1 MMNGPAIKGNPLK
14 ISISLLIISYILG
27 EFIFPKYH
35 LIYFFQLIGVLGLI
49 FSVGIFISGFRLFK
63 SYEEDPLPTTPTN
76 RIIKTGIFAYTRNPI
91 YLAFVLFLLSM
102 FLVFENVMYFLSA
115 LGLAIWL
122 HHWVIKSEEE
132 YLQQQFKDD
141 YDRYKNAVN
150 RWLFF

>member
-76 RIIKTGIFAYTRNPI
+76 RIIKTGGFCMFSGKNND
-91 YLAFVLFLLSM
+91 YL
-102 FLVFENVMYFLSA
+102 
-115 LGLAIWL
+115 
-122 HHWVIKSEEE
+122 
-132 YLQQQFKDD
+132 DD
-141 YDRYKNAVN
+141 DKEASNCILDKTVST
-150 RWLFF
+150 